1 MAPLSEF
8 LACAPNLSLGC
19 FSEAKVSE
27 NLFVIPLSPK
37 SGLSGATVVGNTV
50 SYDAWEGAE
59 AFVQFEVKPVAVKT
73 ASGLISSNASIGDPG
88 KQRTQ
93 REPSPITGDYKVLA
107 ISGRPYPIGSINN
120 EIDYGDHLLFTFI
133 DTIESELKELFP
145 QGEACASARCWK
157 DTKSQSADSTTSS
170 NIASKHGIDQ
180 NLDWVSIFIIY

>member
-27 NLFVIPLSPK
+27 NLFVIPLGPK
-37 SGLSGATVVGNTV
+37 PGLSDAAVAGNTGT
-50 SYDAWEGAE
+50 YDVWEGAE

-73 ASGLISSNASIGDPG
+73 ASGLISSNASIGYPG

-93 REPSPITGDYKVLA
+93 KEPSPITGDYEVLA
-107 ISGRPYPIGSINN
+107 ISGPGYPIGLTNSQ
-120 EIDYGDHLLFTFI
+120 IDYGEHLLFTFI

-157 DTKSQSADSTTSS
+157 DTKSQVVDSTTSS
-170 NIASKHGIDQ
+170 NIPSKHGADQ
-180 NLDWVSIFIIY
+180 KLDWVSIFII